1 MEHSFTS
8 TILEY
13 DDENVF
19 IPFDEDVLASMGLSV
34 GDSIEVTLV
43 PTVPSSD
50 QNAPVVLM
58 TT

>member
-1 MEHSFTS
+1 MEHFFTS

-19 IPFDEDVLASMGLSV
+19 IPFDEDILASMDLSV

-43 PTVPSSD
+43 SSEQSSD
-50 QNAPVVLM
+50 
-58 TT
+58 

>member
-19 IPFDEDVLASMGLSV
+19 IPLDEDFLASMGLSV

-43 PTVPSSD
+43 PTKQSND
-50 QNAPVVLM
+50 
-58 TT
+58 

>member
-19 IPFDEDVLASMGLSV
+19 IPLDENILASMGLSV

-43 PTVPSSD
+43 PTKQSSE
-50 QNAPVVLM
+50 
-58 TT
+58 

>member
-19 IPFDEDVLASMGLSV
+19 IPFDEEVLASMGLSV

-43 PTVPSSD
+43 PTKPSSD
-50 QNAPVVLM
+50 
-58 TT
+58 